1 MRRYSLLVPALFLLP
16 AIGVLFFLQFF
27 AWGWNIN
34 LVLHD
39 VTLMNFLRE
48 WEFVGLEN
56 FRTVLTDPRT
66 LTSLQNTAIFAFS
79 SISLQMIIGTAI
91 SYLLYRAVPKVERF
105 FRPIVILP
113 WLCSVLIAAF
123 GWQLLLSKDIGLLNT
138 IITGLGF
145 ARVDFFGGS
154 TTAMISIVLANTW
167 WGTPFTIL
175 LMGSGMTSISPQLI
189 EASKVDGA
197 SEWIFFTRVAL
208 PIILP
213 FILINLILVTV
224 WTINMF
230 GLILAMTGGGPL
242 NATRVFPLHGYLAAF
257 DSGNFSYGATVT
269 VFSVMI
275 NIVLIYI
282 YVKIADVELV

>member
-1 MRRYSLLVPALFLLP
+1 MKRYSFLIPALFLLP

-39 VTLMNFLRE
+39 VTLMNFLRD
-48 WEFVGLEN
+48 WEFIGLEN
-56 FRTVLTDPRT
+56 FFTVLSDPRT
-66 LTSLQNTAIFAFS
+66 LTSLKNTAFFAFT
-79 SISLQMIIGTAI
+79 SISLQMLIGTAI
-91 SYLLYRAVPKVERF
+91 SYLLYRAAPKVEKF

-123 GWQLLLSKDIGLLNT
+123 GWQLLLAKDIGLLNT

-145 ARVDFFGGS
+145 SRVDFFGGS
-154 TTAMISIVLANTW
+154 TTAMISVVVANTW

-213 FILINLILVTV
+213 FILINLILITV

-257 DSGNFSYGATVT
+257 NEGKFSYGATVT

-275 NIVLIYI
+275 NLILIYI